1 MSPGVFFN
9 RREAVFILSW
19 PHHPA
24 TYILLHTHRFRSI
37 CSLSEKKKKISL
49 SLGFFDLFWNSF
61 YSQRGKQ
68 RCFNIGCIPVWG
80 DPAFSACGS
89 LLHTIFS
96 IHAKDLL
103 PLWQRASSPLS
114 RVTLLFKPW
123 FHRDMCVCMCVLA
136 ANSCFHISHRNLFTA
151 LAKLTNHPSIR
162 PSNHPS
168 IHSSNHPCH
177 PAIIQVT
184 SAELKAEM
192 PTSSSTQPP
201 PPALL
206 GGHQCAL
213 KAKKSNLCSMC
224 WVGSEDLL
232 LVGCVKTSGF
242 FSKLL
247 VNFLILFKINVLSF
261 VILFFFFGD

>member
-37 CSLSEKKKKISL
+37 CSLSEKKKNISL

-123 FHRDMCVCMCVLA
+123 FHRDVCVCMCVFA

-151 LAKLTNHPSIR
+151 LAKWT
-162 PSNHPS
+162 
-168 IHSSNHPCH
+168 NHPCH

-184 SAELKAEM
+184 SVEL
-192 PTSSSTQPP
+192 
-201 PPALL
+201 
-206 GGHQCAL
+206 
-213 KAKKSNLCSMC
+213 
-224 WVGSEDLL
+224 
-232 LVGCVKTSGF
+232 
-242 FSKLL
+242 
-247 VNFLILFKINVLSF
+247 
-261 VILFFFFGD
+261 